1 MYATDLSIHQESS
14 QDAFHVV
21 VMHALELRPVFRN
34 VFLLCEIQSFTI
46 DEAATILGIS
56 PDAAQLRLDRARR
69 ELSIKM
75 RAES

>member
-1 MYATDLSIHQESS
+1 MYTTDLSAPQECV
-14 QDAFHVV
+14 QGAFQLV

-56 PDAAQLRLDRARR
+56 TDAAQLRLDRARR